1 MLKMYYNTDRSPQRR
16 DVYGGSAANA
26 ATAGFSRGQCMKLN
40 INSMFANATL
50 EVLENLIDK

>member
-1 MLKMYYNTDRSPQRR
+1 MYYNTDRSPQRR